1 MMAGHAAIGVDVGGT
16 TTAAGLVAADG
27 QVLAHFQEP
36 THGRGPGTAL
46 DTLLDLLGKL
56 EGAARV
62 RGLQISGVGIG
73 VPGTVDTERGV
84 IGADI
89 HYVPELAETP
99 LAAVVGARLGLPAF
113 VDNDVNVLALGEWMF
128 GAGKGTRSL
137 VVLALGTGVGGGI
150 ILDGRL
156 HRGQGGFGGEL
167 GHVPINFD
175 GRPCICGGRGCLKTY
190 VSGTDIAL
198 QGSLRLKREVTAAE
212 VFELAAGGDPVAREI
227 VDEVCQALGA
237 GLAVIVNGLNP
248 ERLLLAGSVAK
259 SLKALE
265 REVREWVARYAF
277 AQALATTRVEILT
290 RDKDAT
296 VRGGAALLHYETQRR
311 AAGNP

>member
-1 MMAGHAAIGVDVGGT
+1 MPAAIGVDVGGT
-16 TTAAGLVAADG
+16 TVAGGLVSPEG
-27 QVLAHFQEP
+27 EVLAHVQAP
-36 THGRGPGTAL
+36 THERGPGTAL
-46 DTLLDLLGKL
+46 DTMQDLLGKL
-56 EGAARV
+56 EGVARV
-62 RGLQISGVGIG
+62 RGLQIAGVGIG
-73 VPGTVDTERGV
+73 VPGTVDAERGV

-89 HYVPELAETP
+89 HYAPELAGTS
-99 LAAVVGARLGLPAF
+99 LAAVVEGRLGLPVF

-156 HRGQGGFGGEL
+156 HRGHGGFGGEL

-175 GRPCICGGRGCLKTY
+175 GRPCICGGQGCLKAY

-198 QGSLRLKREVTAAE
+198 QGTERLKREVTAAE
-212 VFELAAGGDPVAREI
+212 VFELAAGGDAVAGEI

-248 ERLLLAGSVAK
+248 ELLLLAGSVSK
-259 SLKALE
+259 SLRPLE
-265 REVREWVARYAF
+265 REVRAWLERYAF
-277 AQALATTRVEILT
+277 ARALATTRVEIVAM
-290 RDKDAT
+290 DKAAT
-296 VRGGAALLHYETQRR
+296 VRGGAALLHYETRR
-311 AAGNP
+311 RRGDAP